1 MCLLWRT
8 LLLSRKVYD
17 CCRDFLEGLE
27 EAKWGLG
34 VFYLFFHR
42 ENRNWVTW
50 IWAHHEL
57 RKRICAWKWDQNL
70 FHLRTPMSRIAQVH
84 CNQKQIIRL
93 IYTKRFAKWT
103 LKMQLAGHT
112 KSVLTLDQKLQ
123 SCQWAVSWN
132 QMNRENLKYIDQTIH
147 ACFFSKQCVNLSFR
161 PEIVACL
168 ICLLSFLVLVRMVR
182 LRKDNYILHSCL
194 LNHCLRSFVDWRRF
208 CTPGHYMGFSSSYI
222 TR

>member
-1 MCLLWRT
+1 M
-8 LLLSRKVYD
+8 S
-17 CCRDFLEGLE
+17 LERGF
-27 EAKWGLG
+27 AP
-34 VFYLFFHR
+34 
-42 ENRNWVTW
+42 ENEIR
-50 IWAHHEL
+50 
-57 RKRICAWKWDQNL
+57 NL
-70 FHLRTPMSRIAQVH
+70 FHLRTPLSRITQVH

-93 IYTKRFAKWT
+93 IYMKQSKWT
-103 LKMQLAGHT
+103 LKMQLEGHT

-132 QMNRENLKYIDQTIH
+132 QMNRENLKYIDQTTH

-161 PEIVACL
+161 PEIVTCL
-168 ICLLSFLVLVRMVR
+168 ICLLSFLVLARMVR

-194 LNHCLRSFVDWRRF
+194 LNHCRRSFVDWRRF